1 MGLELKLRGQRWK
14 VEFPQKV
21 LDEDGS
27 QLDGRCDYDKNKIEI
42 ARYVTTQRKGLI
54 LTHEALHVAMEGL
67 TQSSKREEDIIRFI
81 EGTVYELICS
91 FPARYKQ

>member
-1 MGLELKLRGQRWK
+1 MGLELRLRGQNWSI
-14 VEFPQKV
+14 EFPKKII
-21 LDEDGS
+21 DENGHI
-27 QLDGRCDYDKNKIEI
+27 LDGRCDYDKNKIQVS
-42 ARYVTTQRKGLI
+42 RYVTTQRKGLI

-91 FPARYKQ
+91 FPERYKQ